1 MQVINNNKETDYSD
15 MTDEEIDAAI
25 NEKIDNMNLSK
36 LSEMNERS
44 RMEYYVSEFISAIEA
59 ENYEAAYQMLYS
71 DFKDKYFPSISDFE
85 SYAKGKFPSMIS
97 LDYTNIE
104 RNGDIYVMWVTIA
117 NPLAGKNS
125 GSEMNFVLREYGL
138 NDFALSFSVN
148 KVEEE

>member
-1 MQVINNNKETDYSD
+1 

-117 NPLAGKNS
+117 NPLSGKNS

>member
-1 MQVINNNKETDYSD
+1 

-97 LDYTNIE
+97 FDYTNIE

>member
-1 MQVINNNKETDYSD
+1 

-104 RNGDIYVMWVTIA
+104 RNGDIYVMWVTVA

-125 GSEMNFVLREYGL
+125 GSEMNFVLQEYGL

>member
-1 MQVINNNKETDYSD
+1 

>member
-1 MQVINNNKETDYSD
+1 

-104 RNGDIYVMWVTIA
+104 RNGDIYVMWVTVA